1 MAVTALGADRLAP
14 DEMVARQTNRA
25 PALDGE
31 LTDEIW
37 QAVPRIDGFADPGTG
52 GAPFRATWMKAAYDA
67 ANLYLA
73 VWCSEPVPARIR
85 ARGQKDRDV
94 WKDDSVE
101 VFIRHT
107 SEPSEHLQL
116 ITNTK
121 DVHED
126 YQHLS
131 ADSPGREWDSAW
143 ETRAK
148 IGANSWTTEIRI
160 PLAELGV
167 GGAPVRGD
175 FLAFKLGREMWS
187 HLPPDMPG
195 TAGRVC
201 MWPKGRTYSGSSG
214 FGRLYFGAKNLLVNT
229 EFTGVPNKQ
238 GFYPSWHGKPGTHGF
253 TP

>member
-1 MAVTALGADRLAP
+1 MLKGSHMSNQSLPSHASVVVLG
-14 DEMVARQTNRA
+14 
-25 PALDGE
+25 
-31 LTDEIW
+31 
-37 QAVPRIDGFADPGTG
+37 G
-52 GAPFRATWMKAAYDA
+52 GIMGCST
-67 ANLYLA
+67 LY
-73 VWCSEPVPARIR
+73 
-85 ARGQKDRDV
+85 
-94 WKDDSVE
+94 
-101 VFIRHT
+101 H
-107 SEPSEHLQL
+107 
-116 ITNTK
+116 
-121 DVHED
+121 
-126 YQHLS
+126 
-131 ADSPGREWDSAW
+131 
-143 ETRAK
+143 
-148 IGANSWTTEIRI
+148 
-160 PLAELGV
+160 LAELGV